1 MSNGYS
7 QALSGESDR
16 KGKKKKKKK
25 AKRKGRRRN
34 IEDDSDGSDE
44 SDESDASDYSGSDDN
59 SDSDDEDSSSRRH
72 QRRRGRNGGN
82 NSFVKD
88 VSIPSFGIHLPELKI
103 FPEILKEPALLVQLL
118 NMPDIKNIQRT
129 MKTDTVT
136 AARNFRKCVLYLWP
150 QMTVHGTSYS
160 HEHGGVEDVERR
172 RLRPTK
178 TAKNML
184 GSVQRANLNHP
195 FMSNIEND
203 GGSGWN
209 KPFHIREVTVQA
221 PDTACAFSSLQN
233 MILASVTGKAKNP
246 RKVKRGGNSPS
257 RRKQKRRDSW
267 D

>member
-1 MSNGYS
+1 
-7 QALSGESDR
+7 
-16 KGKKKKKKK
+16 
-25 AKRKGRRRN
+25 
-34 IEDDSDGSDE
+34 
-44 SDESDASDYSGSDDN
+44 
-59 SDSDDEDSSSRRH
+59 
-72 QRRRGRNGGN
+72 
-82 NSFVKD
+82 
-88 VSIPSFGIHLPELKI
+88 
-103 FPEILKEPALLVQLL
+103 
-118 NMPDIKNIQRT
+118 

-184 GSVQRANLNHP
+184 GTVQRANLNHP

-233 MILASVTGKAKNP
+233 MI
-246 RKVKRGGNSPS
+246 
-257 RRKQKRRDSW
+257 
-267 D
+267 